1 MGRPSSYSDDIAE
14 TICTMLLTENMH
26 QICQREGFPARSTVT
41 RWLDEQPDFA
51 QRCARADKYRGDT
64 WAALVAETARACHE
78 ENAQSS
84 KVKIS
89 AYQWLASKE
98 NAKYADRNAITGA
111 DGGAIEVKVEVE
123 DVAAKL
129 AARLASR

>member
-1 MGRPSSYSDDIAE
+1 MGRQSSYSDDIAE
-14 TICTMLLTENMH
+14 TICTMLLEENLY
-26 QICQREGFPARSTVT
+26 QICQREGFPHRNTVT
-41 RWLDEQPDFA
+41 RWMDERPEFA
-51 QRCARADKYRGDT
+51 ARCARADKLRGDM
-64 WAALVAETARACHE
+64 WAALVADTAKDCTE
-78 ENAQSS
+78 LNPQSS

-98 NAKYADRNAITGA
+98 NAKYGDRNQITGA
-111 DGGAIEVKVEVE
+111 DGGPIEVKVEVE

>member
-1 MGRPSSYSDDIAE
+1 
-14 TICTMLLTENMH
+14 MLLDENLA
-26 QICQREGFPARSTVT
+26 QICQRKGFPARTT
-41 RWLDEQPDFA
+41 IMRWHEEHPDFA
-51 QRCARADKYRGDT
+51 SRCARADKLRGDT
-64 WAALVAETARACHE
+64 WAAKVAQTARECHE
-78 ENAQSS
+78 DNAQSS

-98 NAKYADRNAITGA
+98 NAKYADKHALTGA
-111 DGGAIEVKVEVE
+111 DGGAVELKVEVE